1 MHKLPDVA
9 VLQDLRARV
18 VALREPDYLLA
29 RRIVQALNLPRST
42 ECTKSLD
49 SVSRLFAR
57 VLPDWWISSGQC
69 GLGPH
74 ASCGPDGRAHA
85 AAGRVYPEQWDAGFH
100 VDFQHS
106 APEACARLAV
116 MLDALIALV
125 SEARER

>member
-1 MHKLPDVA
+1 MRELPDVA

-18 VALREPDYLLA
+18 GALREPDYLLA
-29 RRIVQALNLPRST
+29 LLIVRTLGLPRST

-57 VLPDWWISSGQC
+57 VMPNWWISSGQC

-74 ASCGPDGRAHA
+74 ASCGPDGRMHA
-85 AAGRVYPEQWDAGFH
+85 AAGLVYPEQWDSGFH

-125 SEARER
+125 SEAGKA